1 MGRWVME
8 RSWIAGLIG
17 GLLLGQGVAEARPAA
32 VFEPYLYQIRQELP
46 SNYEMRL
53 PSEVLLTAGPGLE
66 PEALVVKLLPT
77 ASPGRLTI
85 GLFTCQRSPFP
96 CLVGG
101 FSVEASDLESARQE
115 LGRHQAQGNPI
126 TLAQGIQGY
135 LREGPSL
142 QPVSEFSSLMWEQ
155 AGMIYTVS
163 FLAAERE
170 NILGMGRSMANQIPL
185 RSVQPVPESS
195 SQ

>member
-1 MGRWVME
+1 MKHWSLR
-8 RSWIAGLIG
+8 LIG
-17 GLLLGQGVAEARPAA
+17 GLVGVLLIGQAARARPATM
-32 VFEPYLYQIRQELP
+32 FEPYLYQIRRELP
-46 SNYEMRL
+46 ADYEMRL
-53 PSEVLLTAGPGLE
+53 PSEVLLTAGPGLA
-66 PEALVVKLLPT
+66 PEELVVKLLPT

-101 FSVEASDLESARQE
+101 FSVEASGLESAQQE
-115 LGRHQAQGNPI
+115 LERHQAQGNPI
-126 TLAQGIQGY
+126 TLARGIRGY

-142 QPVSEFSSLMWEQ
+142 RPTSEFSSLMWEQ
-155 AGMIYTVS
+155 TGMIYTVS

-185 RSVQPVPESS
+185 RSVQP
-195 SQ
+195 QD